1 MSNLDREK
9 VRAQCSELATR
20 IKADPAFKAQVISD
34 PTGTLTAHHLPA
46 EVIPD
51 FLQEVGLAGEVQAYD
66 CTWTCPSTS
75 VMN

>member
-9 VRAQCSELATR
+9 VRALCNELAAR
-20 IKADPAFKAQVISD
+20 IQADPAFKAQVTSD

-51 FLQEVGLAGEVQAYD
+51 FLREVGMDSEVQAY
-66 CTWTCPSTS
+66 CIHTCS
-75 VMN
+75 VTGVSS